1 MSSCNSN
8 ILHIT
13 VIRRRVFNSMVYGSA
28 DPCFALSDR
37 KIKLQILSDP
47 KNKIGISII
56 FHSRRLR

>member
-13 VIRRRVFNSMVYGSA
+13 VIRRQVFNSMVYGSA